1 MKRAVIGIALGAVLL
16 TGCPN
21 SNHQPHTQPVPT
33 GITYD
38 PVSVNDGGVK
48 FKINGGVWTPPLGKV
63 EVDD

>member
-38 PVSVNDGGVK
+38 PVSVIEGS
-48 FKINGGVWTPPLGKV
+48 PPGSHPVGQNPLDVFQG
-63 EVDD
+63 E